1 MKFRIKHAD
10 RIVGL
15 FVLVA
20 VGLICVIVILL
31 GANQRWFSKNYAFK
45 SRFSSGAGLPPGTAI
60 LMRGF
65 QVGKIRKITLTE
77 DNQVDADFIIF
88 DTYYPKVRQ
97 HSLLELSV
105 SPIGL
110 GSQLLFHPGKGDNVL
125 AEGAFIP
132 SADSPEG
139 QAIIEQALAEIP
151 PRDDTISRLI
161 AGLNPLLENASR
173 TLVTVNR
180 TLTEVNR
187 ALAGQSTGPLGDIV
201 GDVSKAA
208 AELPRTV
215 SSAADLLQGVEG
227 RADALLGELQGILE
241 SVNAV
246 SASLALAAKQMED
259 PTGLVPKLLDPK
271 GSMKTFLDDNNAL
284 YNKVLGMMGDIERS
298 VRSLREIMGS
308 LSSEMPKIAS
318 LLEEGKTTLQKTQ
331 DVLEGLKNNPL
342 LRKGIPERQ
351 EQQSL
356 YRSMREGD
364 FQ

>member
-20 VGLICVIVILL
+20 VGLLCAIIILL
-31 GANQRWFSKNYAFK
+31 GANQRWFAKNYDFK
-45 SRFSSGAGLPPGTAI
+45 SRFSSGAGIAPGTAI
-60 LMRGF
+60 QMRGF
-65 QVGKIRKITLTE
+65 QIGKIKKITLTE
-77 DNQVDADFIIF
+77 DNQVDVDFHIY
-88 DTYYPKVRQ
+88 DTYYPKVRRN
-97 HSLLELSV
+97 SLLELSV

-110 GSQLLFHPGKGDNVL
+110 GSQLLFHPGRSDEVL
-125 AEGAFIP
+125 PEDSFIP
-132 SADSPEG
+132 SAESPEG
-139 QAIIEQALAEIP
+139 LAILEQDLAEIP
-151 PRDDTISRLI
+151 VRDDTISRLI

-180 TLTEVNR
+180 TLTEINR
-187 ALAGQSTGPLGDIV
+187 ALAGQSAGPLGDIV
-201 GDVSKAA
+201 QNVSQATA
-208 AELPRTV
+208 DLPRAVTE
-215 SSAADLLQGVEG
+215 ATDLVENVESRVGGLLDELQGV
-227 RADALLGELQGILE
+227 LV
-241 SVNAV
+241 SVNAIA
-246 SASLALAAKQMED
+246 ASLAQAAKEMED
-259 PTGLVPKLLDPK
+259 PTGLVPKLLDPQ
-271 GSMKTFLDDNNAL
+271 GSLKTFLDDNNAL

-356 YRSMREGD
+356 YRSMREGN
-364 FQ
+364 FE

>member
-15 FVLVA
+15 FVLA
-20 VGLICVIVILL
+20 ALGLLCAIVILL
-31 GANQRWFSKNYAFK
+31 GANQRWFAKNYEFK
-45 SRFSSGAGLPPGTAI
+45 SRFSSGTGIPPGTPI

-65 QVGKIRKITLTE
+65 QIGKIKKITLTQE
-77 DNQVDADFIIF
+77 NQVDVVFDIY

-110 GSQLLFHPGKGDNVL
+110 GSQLLFHPGRGEEVL
-125 AEGAFIP
+125 AEGSYIP

-139 QAIIEQALAEIP
+139 QAVIEQDLAEIP

-187 ALAGQSTGPLGDIV
+187 ALAGQSSGPLGSIV

-208 AELPRTV
+208 AELPRAV
-215 SSAADLLQGVEG
+215 EGASNLIEDVEG
-227 RADALLGELQGILE
+227 RTGALLTELQGILE

-246 SASLALAAKQMED
+246 SASLARAAKEMED

-271 GSMKTFLDDNNAL
+271 GSLKTFLDDNNAL
-284 YNKVLGMMGDIERS
+284 YNKVLGMMGDVERS
-298 VRSLREIMGS
+298 IKSLREIMGS
-308 LSSEMPKIAS
+308 LNSEMPKIAS